1 MSMTDPISD
10 LLTRIRNAL
19 MARHAIVNV
28 PTSRMKLEIVKILKD
43 EGYVENFKIVEDA
56 HQGKIAIDLKY
67 GHEGRKAIT
76 GLERVS
82 KPGRRIY
89 RGKDEIPDV
98 LNGLGIT
105 IISTSKGVM
114 TGKTCRVRGV
124 GGEVLCNVW

>member
-1 MSMTDPISD
+1 MSMTDPIAD

-28 PTSRMKLEIVKILKD
+28 PASRMKLEIVKILKD
-43 EGYVENFKIVEDA
+43 EGYVENFKIVEDVY
-56 HQGKIAIDLKY
+56 QGQIAIDLKY
-67 GHEGRKAIT
+67 GQEGRKAIT

-114 TGKTCRVRGV
+114 TGKTCRDRGV

>member
-19 MARHAIVNV
+19 MARHAIVSV

-43 EGYVENFKIVEDA
+43 EGYVDNFKIVEDA
-56 HQGKIAIDLKY
+56 HQGLIAIDLRY
-67 GHEGRKAIT
+67 GQEGRRAIT

-105 IISTSKGVM
+105 ILSTSKGVM
-114 TGKTCRVRGV
+114 TGKTCRQRGV

>member
-28 PTSRMKLEIVKILKD
+28 PASRMKLEIVKILKD
-43 EGYVENFKIVEDA
+43 EGYVENFKVVEGA
-56 HQGKIAIDLKY
+56 HQGQIAIDLKY
-67 GHEGRKAIT
+67 GQEGRRAIT

-114 TGKTCRVRGV
+114 TGKTCRDRGV

>member
-1 MSMTDPISD
+1 MSMTDPIAD

-28 PTSRMKLEIVKILKD
+28 PASRMKLEIVKILKD
-43 EGYVENFKIVEDA
+43 EGYVENFKIVEDVLQA
-56 HQGKIAIDLKY
+56 QIAIDLKY
-67 GHEGRKAIT
+67 GQEGRKAIT

-114 TGKTCRVRGV
+114 TGKTCRDRGV
-124 GGEVLCNVW
+124 GGEILCNVW

>member
-28 PTSRMKLEIVKILKD
+28 PASRMKLEIVKILKD

-67 GHEGRKAIT
+67 GHEGRRAIT

-105 IISTSKGVM
+105 ILSTSKGVM
-114 TGKTCRVRGV
+114 TGKTCRDRGV
-124 GGEVLCNVW
+124 GGEILCNVW